1 VYDLIFFEFW
11 YLPVIE
17 GVLGIMFLFL
27 ALLDIHCCRNKK
39 RKSINALCPKCGYFK
54 QVTYMSFEFFKLHLV
69 LECGHDLTYSVQL
82 ISKLPGVD
90 ER

>member
-1 VYDLIFFEFW
+1 VKVFW
-11 YLPVIE
+11 
-17 GVLGIMFLFL
+17 
-27 ALLDIHCCRNKK
+27 RKK
-39 RKSINALCPKCGYFK
+39 PKLEVNALCPKCGSFK